1 MKNISVVAAVIEND
15 GKYLCTQHGQ
25 TRYDYTSF
33 KWEFPGGKIEGGE
46 TAEQALVREIKE
58 ELSMDITIVRELMTV
73 EHQYQDFSITM
84 PVYIC
89 RTNDSMPILNEH
101 MASLWAKPEE
111 MPSLDWA
118 EADQSIVDKL
128 LSLDEC
134 KLGG

>member
-1 MKNISVVAAVIEND
+1 
-15 GKYLCTQHGQ
+15 
-25 TRYDYTSF
+25 
-33 KWEFPGGKIEGGE
+33 
-46 TAEQALVREIKE
+46 
-58 ELSMDITIVRELMTV
+58 MDITIVRELMTV